1 MSGTDPL
8 QAVCFDLDDTLY
20 PYAEYARTGLRAAA
34 DRLAARTGR
43 GLHTELEWLYFEA
56 DVTEGTFDRLLERHG
71 LSAELVD
78 ELVEAYH
85 GATADLSPYDET
97 PAVLERV
104 GRTHDLGLVTD
115 GRNGRQK
122 LTRLGLDGRFDAVL
136 VTPTIGS
143 SKHEVEPFERV
154 LDDLGVGPGR
164 AVYVGDDPRVDFRV
178 PNDLGMR
185 TVRVRR
191 GRYTDLEPGSA
202 AAAPDHEIHRLA
214 TLPDLLERLGQPVD
228 TT

>member
-1 MSGTDPL
+1 MSGTDSL

-43 GLHTELEWLYFEA
+43 DLHDELEWLYFEA
-56 DVTEGTFDRLLERHG
+56 DVTGGTFDRLLERHS
-71 LSAELVD
+71 LPAELVD

-85 GATADLSPYDET
+85 GATADLSPYEET
-97 PAVLERV
+97 PAVLDRI
-104 GRTHDLGLVTD
+104 GQTHNLGLVTD

-136 VTPTIGS
+136 VTQTIGS

-154 LDDLGVGPGR
+154 LDDLGVVPGR

-191 GRYTDLEPGSA
+191 GRYVDLEPEGPE
-202 AAAPDHEIHRLA
+202 AAPDHEVECLG
-214 TLPDLLERLGQPVD
+214 DLLGTLGSDHEVE
-228 TT
+228 